1 MATPRVI
8 RYEMLE
14 CRRLAVGMQD
24 AVELWWKLNLLRTL
38 SNDGIAR
45 LALNVPPLTRQA
57 LAPLA
62 WNDALHQSSQSHAVE
77 MSEHNYF
84 SHQSVVDGRWPNQ
97 MVRDKSYPLPS
108 SLSNQRNDVE
118 TLLAG
123 TQLQNVDAVMAEILQ
138 NDNARNQLFP
148 AAKSASL
155 ATEIGIGSAYNSAST
170 FDYYWST
177 QVAGRHQGERFLA
190 GLTYSDQNGN
200 KSFDAG
206 EGIAGIK
213 VTSGELST
221 VTDAN
226 GVYSLPVGGGR
237 HRVQFENGE
246 QQILAESTLFVGD
259 RSIAV
264 DLRLNDAMVEVNYRK
279 RSWWTNADNHVDV
292 NRDQHVNPID
302 ALVIINQLNRTGPQ
316 TLRSNNPN
324 PAFASNAVDT
334 NGDSNISATDA
345 LVVINYLNRT

>member
-1 MATPRVI
+1 MAQPRVI
-8 RYEMLE
+8 QYEMLE

-24 AVELWWKLNLLRTL
+24 GVELWWKLNLLRTL

-45 LALNVPPLTRQA
+45 LALNTPTLARQA

-62 WNDALHQSSQSHAVE
+62 WNGALHRSSQGHAVE

-84 SHQSVVDGRWPNQ
+84 SHQSEVDGRWPNQ
-97 MVRDKSYPLPS
+97 MVRDQGYPLPL
-108 SLSNQRNDVE
+108 SLSSQRNDVE

-123 TQLQNVDAVMAEILQ
+123 TQLQSVDAVMAEILQ

-148 AAKSASL
+148 SAKSASL
-155 ATEIGIGSAYNSAST
+155 ATEIGIGGAHNGDST

-177 QVAGRHQGERFLA
+177 QVAGRHQGERFLT
-190 GLTYSDQNGN
+190 GIVYSDQNGN
-200 KSFDAG
+200 QNFDAG
-206 EGIAGIK
+206 EGVAGIR

-221 VTDAN
+221 LSDTN
-226 GVYSLPVGGGR
+226 GVYALAVGGGR
-237 HRVQFENGE
+237 HHVRFENAA
-246 QQILAESTLFVGD
+246 QQTLAESTLFVGE
-259 RSIAV
+259 RSIVV
-264 DLRLNDAMVEVNYRK
+264 DLRVNDAMTEINYRK

-316 TLRSNNPN
+316 ILSSNNPN

-334 NGDSNISATDA
+334 NGDSNVSATDA
-345 LVVINYLNRT
+345 LVVINYLNRA

>member
-8 RYEMLE
+8 RYEVLE

-155 ATEIGIGSAYNSAST
+155 ATEIGIGSAYN
-170 FDYYWST
+170 
-177 QVAGRHQGERFLA
+177 
-190 GLTYSDQNGN
+190 
-200 KSFDAG
+200 
-206 EGIAGIK
+206 
-213 VTSGELST
+213 
-221 VTDAN
+221 
-226 GVYSLPVGGGR
+226 
-237 HRVQFENGE
+237 
-246 QQILAESTLFVGD
+246 
-259 RSIAV
+259 
-264 DLRLNDAMVEVNYRK
+264 
-279 RSWWTNADNHVDV
+279 
-292 NRDQHVNPID
+292 
-302 ALVIINQLNRTGPQ
+302 
-316 TLRSNNPN
+316 
-324 PAFASNAVDT
+324 
-334 NGDSNISATDA
+334 
-345 LVVINYLNRT
+345 

>member
-1 MATPRVI
+1 MAPTRVI

-14 CRRLAVGMQD
+14 CRRLAVGIQD
-24 AVELWWKLNLLRTL
+24 AVELWWKLNLLRTH
-38 SNDGIAR
+38 SNEGIAR
-45 LALNVPPLTRQA
+45 LALNAPPLTRQA

-62 WNDALHQSSQSHAVE
+62 WNGALHKSSLGHAVE

-84 SHQSVVDGRWPNQ
+84 SHQSEVDGRWPNQ
-97 MVRDKSYPLPS
+97 MVRDQGYPLPS

-123 TQLQNVDAVMAEILQ
+123 TQLQNVDAVMTEILQ

-148 AAKSASL
+148 SAKSASL
-155 ATEIGIGSAYNSAST
+155 ATEIGIGSAHNSNAT

-177 QVAGRHQGERFLA
+177 QVAGRHQGERFLT
-190 GLTYSDQNGN
+190 GIIYSDQNGN
-200 KSFDAG
+200 KNFDAG
-206 EGIAGIK
+206 EGVAGIK
-213 VTSGELST
+213 VTSGELSALSDT
-221 VTDAN
+221 N
-226 GVYSLPVGGGR
+226 GVYSLAVGGGR
-237 HRVQFENGE
+237 HHVRFVNGE
-246 QQILAESTLFVGD
+246 QQALAESTVFVGH
-259 RSIAV
+259 RSIAI
-264 DLRLNDAMVEVNYRK
+264 DLRVNDATTEVNYRK
-279 RSWWTNADNHVDV
+279 RTWWTNADNHVDV

-316 TLRSNNPN
+316 TLNSTNPN